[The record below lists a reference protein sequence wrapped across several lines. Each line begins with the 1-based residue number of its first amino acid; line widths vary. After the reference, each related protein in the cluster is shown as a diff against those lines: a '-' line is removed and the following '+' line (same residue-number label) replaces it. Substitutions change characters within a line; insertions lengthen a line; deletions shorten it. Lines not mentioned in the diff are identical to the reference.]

1 MASIDDGLVDSPFGR
16 VSPEILD
23 ILKGGQ
29 GSPQAP
35 QEPAPVVEYAAPE
48 AAPVADPNSVS
59 SHFGRGVDRL
69 QAAGGGTLEAMG
81 EAFGSPS
88 LAQTGADIRQE
99 QLDQASQYGTPE
111 YASAFDV
118 DIDNPESI
126 GEYLKGV
133 VTGAAPALGATMAG
147 GAAGSKIGAAF
158 GPAGRVA
165 GGLAGAFAASF
176 GINAGEFQNEVKAL
190 DPTKQ
195 GGWSSLA
202 FGAGAGA
209 LDTFALGKLVS
220 PLMKW
225 VPEGEIFKR
234 GVQAGFSPVE
244 MRSAILLAGAGFG
257 KGVITEGATE
267 GLQELGQAWGASKV
281 ADHVLDEDKLWERV
295 VDASIGGGLV
305 GGAVRSGT
313 GIIDTVMQNA
323 HAVDSAHVPTP
334 SQGKTKEGGFWTKLW
349 QLGGS
354 AATESLQPLA
364 NVSPEAKS
372 LVEEFRPDMTG
383 KSASS
388 KTMFE
393 DADIKA
399 GTWNEKLNEVIE
411 GKSDA
416 EVSQLIAEASQPKD
430 NLSGEALK
438 FRTIL
443 DEVPEVAKTEGGL
456 SNIGYIEGFMPF
468 RVDEAKVQAA
478 PQEFLADIAP
488 FVKDPQ
494 AAIDNWIKEINT
506 PRGSQVPEINQL
518 VKPDTTTGELEIMQ
532 RYTKGGD
539 PNTMRPKFAQG
550 DATPKFGHLE
560 FSRSF
565 GEVPQAVLNKWV
577 KEQTPK
583 QQVEA
588 VRDYFE
594 GAAHR
599 ISLASRFGENGE
611 KFNARLAKAVYEAQ
625 QAGRPVSKG
634 EIDKAYGLYN
644 AYNGMHHRIKNEAV
658 KNAQSVFSTFL
669 TIKTLPLAA
678 LSSLFEFVT
687 PAIRGDVAHALTA
700 AAPAWAEIAR
710 EASRTLL
717 KGVPKSDFAKVA
729 SEAGLSFHSAQ
740 SVMAERLGATLFNK
754 TAAKLT
760 RQFFLYNGLS
770 LLTHVNRTYAAKTGD
785 QIFHDN
791 LMKLAAGVPI
801 TSAKGAQM
809 LAQLRSMGVD
819 IRSQQDAIDLYSPSN
834 PSQVD
839 AAREARVLAIHRFTR
854 QAVLEPN
861 AADTPLW
868 QSDGRMQLVAMLK
881 RYPSAFSN
889 TILPQMARKLSPTY
903 QGSYSN
909 AAASAIGL
917 AFILGAG
924 IAIGY
929 LQDELKQIT
938 KSGALEYEDNRT
950 ELQRFAD
957 VLNTTLMP
965 MQMQYVTDMFSA
977 QRYGSSPIETIAG
990 PAAGFLKET
999 ATAGSRTIGSF
1010 AEEPTS
1016 GYIWQYLY
1024 KQTPARVF
1032 KPASEAIKEEFDLP

>member
-23 ILKGGQ
+23 ILNGGQ
-29 GSPQAP
+29 GSQQAA
-35 QEPAPVVEYAAPE
+35 PAPVVEYADPVVAP
-48 AAPVADPNSVS
+48 PVDPNATS
-59 SHFGRGVDRL
+59 SHIGRAVDRL
-69 QAAGGGTLEAMG
+69 QADVGGTVEAVG

-88 LAQTGADIRQE
+88 LAQRGGAYRDE
-99 QLDQASQYGTPE
+99 QLAEASQYGVPE
-111 YASAFDV
+111 NASAFDV
-118 DIDNPESI
+118 DLEDPEAI
-126 GEYLKGV
+126 GSYLKGV
-133 VTGAAPALGATMAG
+133 VTGAAPALGTTAG
-147 GAAGSKIGAAF
+147 GAALGSKLGGAF
-158 GPAGRVA
+158 GPKGRA
-165 GGLAGAFAASF
+165 LGGLAGAFVSSF
-176 GINAGEFQNEVKAL
+176 GINVGEFQNEVKEL
-190 DPTKQ
+190 DPTAQ
-195 GGWSSLA
+195 GGWSSIA

-209 LDTFALGKLVS
+209 VDTFALGKLVA
-220 PLMKW
+220 PILKW
-225 VPEGEIFKR
+225 VPEGEVFKR
-234 GVQAGFSPVE
+234 GVQAGFDPVS
-244 MRSAILLAGAGFG
+244 MRQAIVDAGTGFA
-257 KGVITEGATE
+257 KGATVE
-267 GLQELGQAWGASKV
+267 AGTEAAQELGQAWGAAKV
-281 ADHVLDEDKLWERV
+281 SDTKLDEDKLYSRL
-295 VDASIGGGLV
+295 VDAAIGGGLV
-305 GGAVRSGT
+305 GGGVRAGT
-313 GIIDTVMQNA
+313 GILDSVIQNA
-323 HAVDSAHVPTP
+323 HAVGSAHVPTAT
-334 SQGKTKEGGFWTKLW
+334 QGNTKEGGLFTKLW

-354 AATESLQPLA
+354 AATESLTPFTR
-364 NVSPEAKS
+364 VSPEAKS

-383 KSASS
+383 ATASG

-399 GTWNEKLNEVIE
+399 GTWNEKLNEVVQ

-416 EVSQLIAEASQPKD
+416 EVSQLIDTASQPKE
-430 NLSGEALK
+430 NLTGDALK
-438 FRTIL
+438 FRTIM
-443 DEVPEVAKTEGGL
+443 DEVPEVAMTEGGL
-456 SNIGYIEGFMPF
+456 KNIGYIEGFMPF

-488 FVKDPQ
+488 YVQDPQ
-494 AAIDNWIKEINT
+494 AALNNWLEEVNT
-506 PRGSQVPEINQL
+506 HRGSQVPEIDQL
-518 VKPDTTTGELEIMQ
+518 VKPDSTTGELEIMQ
-532 RYTKGGD
+532 RFTKGGD
-539 PNTMRPKFAQG
+539 PDTMRSKFAQG

-583 QQVEA
+583 ARVEA

-599 ISLASRFGENGE
+599 ISMASRFGENGE
-611 KFNARLAKAVYEAQ
+611 KFNARLAKSVYEAQ

-644 AYNGMHHRIKNEAV
+644 AYNGMHNRIKNEAV

-678 LSSLFEFVT
+678 LSSMFEFVT

-700 AAPAWAEIAR
+700 AAPTFAEIAR
-710 EASRTLL
+710 EGARTLL

-740 SVMAERLGATLFNK
+740 SVMAERLGATLFNR
-754 TAAKLT
+754 TGAKIT
-760 RQFFLYNGLS
+760 RTFFLVNGLS
-770 LLTHVNRTYAAKTGD
+770 LMTHVNRVYAAKTGD

-791 LMKLAAGVPI
+791 LQKLAAGVPI
-801 TSAKGAQM
+801 SSAKGAQM

-819 IRSQQDAIDLYSPSN
+819 VKSQQDAIDLYSPGN
-834 PSQVD
+834 QSQVE
-839 AAREARVLAIHRFTR
+839 AARDARVLAIHRFTR
-854 QAVLEPN
+854 QAVLEPT

-868 QSDGRMQLVAMLK
+868 QSDGRMQLIAMLK

-903 QGSYSN
+903 QGSYAN
-909 AAASAIGL
+909 AASSALGL

-929 LQDELKQIT
+929 LQDELKQIAKAGT
-938 KSGALEYEDNRT
+938 DDYEDNRT
-950 ELQRFAD
+950 EAQRLAD

-990 PAAGFLKET
+990 PAAGVLKE
-999 ATAGSRTIGSF
+999 AGVAGSRTIGSF

-1016 GYIWQYLY
+1016 GYIWQFLY

-1032 KPASEAIKEEFDLP
+1032 KPAAEAIKEEFELP